1 MDSRRTAISRKKAS
15 RPLRA
20 ALYINAVHGRVLD
33 FGCGKGRDI
42 EELQELGYKVV
53 GYDPH
58 HRPAKPRGRFQTVL
72 VTYVVNV
79 LQPGP
84 RNEAL
89 QKAWSYVKKGGR
101 LIVTA
106 RTEAEIEREAEK
118 GNWRPCREAGG
129 GWITGANTYQKGYTL
144 RQLQRVLR
152 QLDGFKNMQTG
163 PINAGGV
170 MVILLKG

>member
-1 MDSRRTAISRKKAS
+1 MNSARTAISRSKPS
-15 RPLRA
+15 RPLKA
-20 ALYINAVHGRVLD
+20 AIHMNAVHGRVLD

-42 EELQELGYKVV
+42 AELQELGFKVV

-58 HRPAKPRGRFQTVL
+58 FRPTKPRGRFQTVL
-72 VTYVVNV
+72 MTYVVNV
-79 LQPGP
+79 LQVKA

-89 QKAWSYVKKGGR
+89 QEAWSYVKKGGR

-106 RTEAEIEREAEK
+106 RTEREIEEAARK
-118 GNWRPCREAGG
+118 MNWKKADWGYVTRAG
-129 GWITGANTYQKGYTL
+129 TYQRGYSL
-144 RQLQRVLR
+144 RTLQRILR

-170 MVILLKG
+170 MVIMLKD

>member
-1 MDSRRTAISRKKAS
+1 MSRKKAS

-33 FGCGKGRDI
+33 FGCGKGKDVD
-42 EELQELGYKVV
+42 ELEDLGYKVV
-53 GYDPH
+53 GYDPNFH
-58 HRPAKPRGRFQTVL
+58 PTKPHGRFQTVL
-72 VTYVVNV
+72 MTYVINV
-79 LQPGP
+79 LQAKE

-89 QKAWSYVKKGGR
+89 QEAWDRVKKGGR

-106 RTEAEIEREAEK
+106 RSEGEIEREAKK
-118 GNWRPCREAGG
+118 GNWEKADWGYV
-129 GWITGANTYQKGYTL
+129 TGSGTYQRGYNL